1 MQTLLTPARSGM
13 ILVRSDLS
21 RASGQLSLGMRMGER
36 KFVLKSLFSQDAA
49 GMLDWLE
56 TEARKWA
63 VRHSLHKDILGE
75 AATVWENKA
84 FAAAAL
90 LSELKETAKEMM

>member
-1 MQTLLTPARSGM
+1 M

-21 RASGQLSLGMRMGER
+21 RAAVHLSLGMRMGER
-36 KFVLKSLFSQDAA
+36 KFVLKSLFSQDGA

-56 TEARKWA
+56 NEARGWA
-63 VRHSLHKDILGE
+63 ARHGSQQEILGE

-84 FAAAAL
+84 LAAAAL
-90 LSELKETAKEMM
+90 LRELKETAKDMI